1 MSFPNGQIVG
11 PSTHSE
17 IDQFL
22 KEWKPSAQ
30 KDAPSGWIWC
40 HLAQATASDDKGEV
54 EKPAEDREER
64 QADFEEEG
72 AKLVEKLVQ
81 RCREIKETA
90 PTRAKK
96 GEKSQKALRDEEFAN
111 FGTQIKELAQKYNV
125 LSGKWLFFPS
135 PEFVDQTWSKIVK
148 ALADAD
154 GVLAQTGVV
163 KTAKVAPIA
172 QNGEAQLIC
181 VYVNDSWNKRAVGRA
196 FNCLVNDL
204 QLVSSAYKCDAF
216 TILGIDSKHE
226 TGIKSSLWTKHE
238 FMKKEEIDAA
248 LEKKPEPSLAKE
260 VKKKTLEEEQQEG
273 LGDFDDVS
281 DSEDEEPA
289 QKKQKTK
296 K

>member
-11 PSTHSE
+11 PSTHAE

-30 KDAPSGWIWC
+30 KEAPSGWIWC
-40 HLAQATASDDKGEV
+40 HLAQATASEEGEV

-64 QADFEEEG
+64 RSDFEEEG
-72 AKLVEKLVQ
+72 AKLVEKLVE

-96 GEKSQKALRDEEFAN
+96 GEKSQKALRDEEFAK
-111 FGTQIKELAQKYNV
+111 FGTDIKELAQKHDV

-135 PEFVDQTWSKIVK
+135 PEYVDQTWSKIVK

-154 GVLAQTGVV
+154 GVLAQTGVI

-181 VYVNDSWNKRAVGRA
+181 VYVNDSWDRQAVGRA
-196 FNCLVNDL
+196 FRCLVNDL
-204 QLVSSAYKCDAF
+204 QLVSGAYKCDAF

-226 TGIKSSLWTKHE
+226 TGIKSSLYTKYE
-238 FMKKEEIDAA
+238 FMTKEEIEAA
-248 LEKKPEPSLAKE
+248 LEKKPEQSLAKE
-260 VKKKTLEEEQQEG
+260 VKKKTLQEERQEG

-281 DSEDEEPA
+281 ESEDEGPA